1 MDGDEPLYGDTDD
14 DEGGA
19 GVEYLGEREED
30 GDKVGMDLVPVGV
43 VEEGPGEDE
52 DVEEDADDIR
62 DAEKGDEVCKKLL
75 ELEFCGYYHTD
86 RHNIAWKNGC
96 SECGKHPT
104 LTQLNSTHSTRVELR
119 HSSYRSY
126 TR

>member
-96 SECGKHPT
+96 SEWSRPIPDSMSCPNISKI
-104 LTQLNSTHSTRVELR
+104 STHPFYHTYVL
-119 HSSYRSY
+119 
-126 TR
+126 T

>member
-14 DEGGA
+14 DECGA

-52 DVEEDADDIR
+52 DVEDDTDDIR
-62 DAEKGDEVCKKLL
+62 DAEKGDEVCKELL
-75 ELEFCGYYHTD
+75 QLEFCGDYHTH
-86 RHNIAWKNGC
+86 RHNISWKNG
-96 SECGKHPT
+96 
-104 LTQLNSTHSTRVELR
+104 
-119 HSSYRSY
+119 
-126 TR
+126 